1 MKPTTFK
8 EQNKTLLKPDNMTDE
23 ECTSLPVYTDDKQCI
38 SCWRM
43 SIKERLSALLFG
55 KVWVWV
61 LSGKTQ
67 PPIVLEARRTVF
79 EETNG
84 DK

>member
-1 MKPTTFK
+1 M
-8 EQNKTLLKPDNMTDE
+8 
-23 ECTSLPVYTDDKQCI
+23 DDVVGPSCI
-38 SCWRM
+38 SAKKKLMVVLIIIATLR
-43 SIKERLSALLFG
+43 FG

-67 PPIVLEARRTVF
+67 PPIALEARRTVF